1 MATDLD
7 LWAANSSGGLWEFRS
22 GEPIGDQ
29 TFASPVLENWVDF
42 NGGIY
47 LELEKI
53 IFLKD
58 SAMICDLVGHME
70 SKLFTF
76 IKRTFGNAAPIH
88 PVENGMARRWVK
100 QRLTALYPD
109 LRNNPLALE
118 RAYRALGL
126 EPRLG
131 EGQNEAETVFELRV
145 PTELN

>member
-1 MATDLD
+1 VDV
-7 LWAANSSGGLWEFRS
+7 WGNCG
-22 GEPIGDQ
+22 
-29 TFASPVLENWVDF
+29 DF
-42 NGGIY
+42 NGGLY
-47 LELEKI
+47 REREKF

-58 SAMICDLVGHME
+58 SFGIGDLPMHMQ

-126 EPRLG
+126 EPSLG
-131 EGQNEAETVFELRV
+131 EGQNEAETVFELRL
-145 PTELN
+145 PTEVN